1 VTPSATAPIAPARAS
16 ARVASRICG
25 VVLALAVTGCG
36 AATATFDPSGPC
48 VVDGQTPGAYP
59 DLESRLPVALDGDQP
74 TTVDSGRTCT
84 EAGLGSLVDH
94 DVAALTFAGST
105 WDLGDQRYVTS
116 VVFVTPGDDLPAA
129 WIAEFYELGAR
140 SGKKTSNVE
149 TSRPTFEGAAEARR
163 LDALNDLSFQTVVS
177 WQDGEAVR
185 SVLVATE
192 VGPDASRDAHDE
204 LVALAVRMTVE
215 AAAAGG

>member
-1 VTPSATAPIAPARAS
+1 
-16 ARVASRICG
+16 VAGLILT
-25 VVLALAVTGCG
+25 LAIGACG
-36 AATATFDPSGPC
+36 AGGATFDPAGPC

-59 DLESRLPVALDGDQP
+59 DLERQLPVSLDGKEP

-84 EAGLGSLVDH
+84 EAGLGSLADR

-105 WDLGDQRYVTS
+105 WDLGDRRYVTS
-116 VVFVTPGDDLPAA
+116 VLFITPGGDLPAA
-129 WIAEFYELGAR
+129 WIAEFYEHGAR
-140 SGKKTSNVE
+140 SGKKISNVE
-149 TSRPTFEGAAEARR
+149 TSRPTIEGAAEAWR

-192 VGPDASRDAHDE
+192 VGPDASRGAHDE
-204 LVALAVRMTVE
+204 LVTLAVAMTAE